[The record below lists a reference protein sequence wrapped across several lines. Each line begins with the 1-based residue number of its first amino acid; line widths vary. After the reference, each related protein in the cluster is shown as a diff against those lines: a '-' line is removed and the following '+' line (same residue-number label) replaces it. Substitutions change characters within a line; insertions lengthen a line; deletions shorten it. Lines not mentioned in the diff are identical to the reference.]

1 MTWESYPRETSNNN
15 ASLIQQELE
24 RDDRIKDAINLYV
37 CMELGNRK
45 DTSQREI
52 FIPRSRGFPVARAQ
66 NMKGWAKTSPPLLLN
81 GANVPDNL
89 IEKEI
94 PLKIPPHS
102 LAKCNC
108 VQKFALL
115 LQDIFLDQEFS
126 SWHGESWQ
134 QTINFIIKGL
144 IGILSHW
151 IGNWV
156 KSWFNLFSSFHIPMQ
171 IWKCRTDSFKSGT
184 ANRIQRQWLYK
195 HLQIQCGCILHCS
208 DKLML
213 KQLWRPSIRYV

>member
-1 MTWESYPRETSNNN
+1 MRSTCMFVWRWGIGRIPLRERSSFPE
-15 ASLIQQELE
+15 AEVF
-24 RDDRIKDAINLYV
+24 RWR
-37 CMELGNRK
+37 GRK
-45 DTSQREI
+45 IWKVEQ
-52 FIPRSRGFPVARAQ
+52 
-66 NMKGWAKTSPPLLLN
+66 KHPLLLN

-115 LQDIFLDQEFS
+115 LPDFFLDQEFS
-126 SWHGESWQ
+126 SWHGELWQ
-134 QTINFIIKGL
+134 SIINFIIKNL
-144 IGILSHW
+144 IEILSHW

-156 KSWFNLFSSFHIPMQ
+156 KSWFNLFSSFHIPVQ

-184 ANRIQRQWLYK
+184 ANRIQWRKLYK
-195 HLQIQCGCILHCS
+195 HLQIQCVCFFTKDFFYKDFRHIV
-208 DKLML
+208 
-213 KQLWRPSIRYV
+213 QTN

>member
-1 MTWESYPRETSNNN
+1 
-15 ASLIQQELE
+15 
-24 RDDRIKDAINLYV
+24 
-37 CMELGNRK
+37 MELRNRK

-108 VQKFALL
+108 VQKVCITSPRLL
-115 LQDIFLDQEFS
+115 SRTGVFFLTWGIVTDNYWFHQNEPYCNFELAIGSNPDSIFSHLFTFPCKF
-126 SWHGESWQ
+126 ESV
-134 QTINFIIKGL
+134 T
-144 IGILSHW
+144 
-151 IGNWV
+151 
-156 KSWFNLFSSFHIPMQ
+156 
-171 IWKCRTDSFKSGT
+171 RTFFKSGT
-184 ANRIQRQWLYK
+184 ANRIQWQWLYK
-195 HLQIQCGCILHCS
+195 HLQIQCGRFFRHIVQKNWCR
-208 DKLML
+208 KR
-213 KQLWRPSIRYV
+213 LWNCTFDHIRLIFRQ

>member
-1 MTWESYPRETSNNN
+1 M
-15 ASLIQQELE
+15 E
-24 RDDRIKDAINLYV
+24 RDDRIRCGQLVYCLEV
-37 CMELGNRK
+37 RNRK
-45 DTSQREI
+45 DASQREI

-115 LQDIFLDQEFS
+115 LPDFFLEEEFL
-126 SWHGESWQ
+126 SWHGELRQS
-134 QTINFIIKGL
+134 TINFIKMSFIT
-144 IGILSHW
+144 ILSHW
-151 IGNWV
+151 MGNWV
-156 KSWFNLFSSFHIPMQ
+156 KSRFYLFSSFHIPVQ
-171 IWKCRTDSFKSGT
+171 IWKCRTDFYKSGT
-184 ANRIQRQWLYK
+184 ANRIQWRRCTVYK
-195 HLQIQCGCILHCS
+195 HLQIQCGYFSRHIV
-208 DKLML
+208 
-213 KQLWRPSIRYV
+213 QTN

>member
-1 MTWESYPRETSNNN
+1 
-15 ASLIQQELE
+15 
-24 RDDRIKDAINLYV
+24 
-37 CMELGNRK
+37 MELRNRK

-115 LQDIFLDQEFS
+115 LPDFFLDQEFS
-126 SWHGESWQ
+126 SWHGELWQ
-134 QTINFIIKGL
+134 SIINFIIKNL
-144 IGILSHW
+144 IEILSHW

-156 KSWFNLFSSFHIPMQ
+156 KSWFNLFSSFHIPVQ
-171 IWKCRTDSFKSGT
+171 FESVARTLSKVELQTKFNDNGCTSTCKSNVAVSLGT
-184 ANRIQRQWLYK
+184 LFRQTIVENNSVNK
-195 HLQIQCGCILHCS
+195 
-208 DKLML
+208 
-213 KQLWRPSIRYV
+213 PSIRYV